1 MTSTITPPASSG
13 TSGGGG
19 SGGGASGGEPS
30 ARQVAG
36 RRWRASR
43 GVVGT
48 ILALILVTIVIAAL
62 KPSGKPDDLDPE
74 SAAPGGTR
82 ALAEILRQHGTPV
95 SVVRNSAQAVQQ
107 ATATTVLVVTRP
119 ERLTRADVDRLKN
132 AAGDVL
138 LVEPG
143 RDLLDALAPGVQEA
157 VPTFEKTDQ
166 PDCTLPAAV
175 MAGSVGF
182 GEAQLYEAPPGAA
195 SCYKSDGLGRLIQIQ
210 AGGGSGGGG
219 RTVTVIGS
227 ADPLVNKN
235 LADDGNAALA
245 MNLAGARSSVVWLM
259 PDLPAAGSEGGD
271 TSFTDLVPFGV
282 KLFVLQSLVAVVFLA
297 LWRSRRLGPVVA
309 EALPVVVRSSE
320 TVEGRS
326 RLYRAHR
333 ARGRAADVLRAGARE
348 RLVPLLGL
356 PRSAAQD
363 PAAAQEIVTAVAA
376 RTTHD
381 EPTIN
386 AALYGPEP
394 VDDGQLVGLTDFLD
408 DLERQVRDS

>member
-1 MTSTITPPASSG
+1 MTPPASG
-13 TSGGGG
+13 TS
-19 SGGGASGGEPS
+19 SGPSGGASGGEPT

-43 GVVGT
+43 GVIGT
-48 ILALILVTIVIAAL
+48 ILVLILVTIVIAAL
-62 KPSGKPDDLDPE
+62 KPSGKPDDLDPT
-74 SAAPGGTR
+74 SASQGGTR
-82 ALAEILRQHGTPV
+82 ALAETLRQHGTPV
-95 SVVRNSAQAVQQ
+95 SVARNSEQAVQQ
-107 ATATTVLVVTRP
+107 ATSTTVLVVTRP
-119 ERLTRADVDRLKN
+119 ERLTRTDVDRLKR
-132 AAGDVL
+132 AGGDVL
-138 LVEPG
+138 LVEPS

-157 VPTFEKTDQ
+157 VPTFEAADQ

-182 GEAQLYEAPPGAA
+182 GEAQLYEAPPGAT
-195 SCYKSDGLGRLIQIQ
+195 SCYKSDGLGRLVQIQ
-210 AGGGSGGGG
+210 TVGG

-227 ADPLVNKN
+227 ADPLTNKN

-259 PDLPAAGSEGGD
+259 PDLPTAGEGGD
-271 TSFTDLVPFGV
+271 RSFMDLVPFGV
-282 KLFVLQSLVAVVFLA
+282 KLFVLQSLVAVALLA

-333 ARGRAADVLRAGARE
+333 ARDRAADALRAGARE

-363 PAAAQEIVTAVAA
+363 PASAQEIVTAIAA

-381 EPTIN
+381 EATIN

-394 VDDGQLVGLTDFLD
+394 GDDVQLVGLTDFLD
-408 DLERQVRDS
+408 DLERQVHDS

>member
-1 MTSTITPPASSG
+1 MTGTIAPPSSG
-13 TSGGGG
+13 TSAGGP
-19 SGGGASGGEPS
+19 SGGEPT

-43 GVVGT
+43 GILAT
-48 ILALILVTIVIAAL
+48 ILALILVTVVIAAL
-62 KPSGKPDDLDPE
+62 KPSGKPDDLDPT
-74 SAAPGGTR
+74 SPAQGGTR
-82 ALAEILRQHGTPV
+82 ALAEILRRHGTPV
-95 SVVRNSAQAVQQ
+95 TVARHADQAVQL
-107 ATATTVLVVTRP
+107 ATASTVLVVTRP
-119 ERLTRADVDRLKN
+119 ERLTDADVDRLRR

-143 RDLLDALAPGVQEA
+143 RDLLEALAPGVQEA
-157 VPTFEKTDQ
+157 VPTFEKTDR
-166 PDCTLPAAV
+166 PDCALPAAV
-175 MAGSVGF
+175 QAGQVNF
-182 GEAQLYEAPPGAA
+182 GDAQLYEAPPGAT
-195 SCYKSDGLGRLIQIQ
+195 SCYRSEGLGRLVQIQ
-210 AGGGSGGGG
+210 VGGGH
-219 RTVTVIGS
+219 TVTALGS
-227 ADPLVNKN
+227 ADPLTNKN
-235 LADDGNAALA
+235 LAQEGNAALA

-271 TSFTDLVPFGV
+271 SSFMDLVPFGV
-282 KLFVLQSLVAVVFLA
+282 KLFVLQLLMALVVLA

-333 ARGRAADVLRAGARE
+333 ARDRAADALRAGARE
-348 RLVPLLGL
+348 RLVRLLGL

-363 PAAAQEIVTAVAA
+363 PAAAQEIVIAVAA

-381 EPTIN
+381 EATIN

-394 VDDGQLVGLTDFLD
+394 EDDVRLVGLTDLLD